1 MQRKRRE
8 LSPYFDQNISTD
20 GLTGHYVSDC
30 PTNEDPAYDISA
42 GFDYVC
48 KFCKERGTHYFLFC
62 PQNPDPNSIY
72 RRRQDRAFQALHGSP
87 FRNDLGQKSTFRSL
101 PRSSPSPSPATPC
114 RLQISVP
121 KVRSATTNFDIFAK
135 RKRLSS
141 RDGITG
147 FANNNWI
154 DIAGKGVTGFAMD
167 DTRDEGAAEKDGLKM
182 GHFETLGLSDG
193 DMVWERLKADIQR
206 ERPRTLQSQSATS
219 TKQAVTDKTVAEI
232 SAATTTNQSPHEDFL
247 SKLFAKHLNQRNP
260 NWRPRM
266 TALEMWDI
274 NDEKKRQEEKQEMT
288 KMSEWGLSTDSN
300 TADYNQENLIHCSDY
315 GREDSMDIGN
325 EDYSTASEGDRDD
338 IDFLIETKG
347 IEEQEDSPTR
357 EDKLRTIQEK
367 INSIEN
373 LQTKLASD
381 DVDFPEMD
389 QIASGNLSQEKLDEI
404 SRCRR
409 ALEPPSPSSFTS
421 SSSELSSPPRLSSSG
436 SRRGRGGFRT
446 I

>member
-1 MQRKRRE
+1 
-8 LSPYFDQNISTD
+8 
-20 GLTGHYVSDC
+20 
-30 PTNEDPAYDISA
+30 
-42 GFDYVC
+42 
-48 KFCKERGTHYFLFC
+48 
-62 PQNPDPNSIY
+62 
-72 RRRQDRAFQALHGSP
+72 
-87 FRNDLGQKSTFRSL
+87 
-101 PRSSPSPSPATPC
+101 
-114 RLQISVP
+114 LQISVP

-404 SRCRR
+404 SRCKR